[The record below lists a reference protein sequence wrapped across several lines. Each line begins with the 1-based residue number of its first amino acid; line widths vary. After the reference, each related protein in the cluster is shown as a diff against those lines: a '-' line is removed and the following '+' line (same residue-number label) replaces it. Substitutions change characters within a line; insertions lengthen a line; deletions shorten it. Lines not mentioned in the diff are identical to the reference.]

1 MLVSF
6 LSMAP
11 ESRRF
16 LEKRLGR
23 LEPVDD
29 DASDAMGEFHR
40 SFQKLMASSSHAFHS
55 AHRAASGHEP
65 SRPKKSDTRK
75 VVRTS
80 LRVTTRWNER
90 SSIGSMAM
98 LGVERSMYST
108 ALLFCL
114 AGLLLPLP
122 LLWPALV
129 PLVAFVPLPLP
140 LPLAVED
147 DDDDDDEAA
156 VVLSDE
162 SERLLKSGGGATPSA
177 LGGEVPGE
185 PMGERRFVGL
195 TRLELPVGTEA
206 ESDGVDDELPA
217 ACRSDVGGDE
227 LMSVD
232 DDAAADGDDDR
243 NNDSFELLDDEDDED
258 DEPGLTWSTN
268 STDGKKNNNS
278 TYGQPLPRYDDM
290 SLWVVGSILEMLA
303 RALRCRVASVSSC
316 LSALRS
322 AGWSERMVLSRSFMV
337 ARYVPPIPTRPP

>member
-1 MLVSF
+1 MLF
-6 LSMAP
+6 
-11 ESRRF
+11 
-16 LEKRLGR
+16 
-23 LEPVDD
+23 
-29 DASDAMGEFHR
+29 R
-40 SFQKLMASSSHAFHS
+40 S
-55 AHRAASGHEP
+55 
-65 SRPKKSDTRK
+65 
-75 VVRTS
+75 
-80 LRVTTRWNER
+80 W
-90 SSIGSMAM
+90 
-98 LGVERSMYST
+98 
-108 ALLFCL
+108 
-114 AGLLLPLP
+114 
-122 LLWPALV
+122 
-129 PLVAFVPLPLP
+129 
-140 LPLAVED
+140 
-147 DDDDDDEAA
+147 
-156 VVLSDE
+156 
-162 SERLLKSGGGATPSA
+162 
-177 LGGEVPGE
+177 
-185 PMGERRFVGL
+185 L